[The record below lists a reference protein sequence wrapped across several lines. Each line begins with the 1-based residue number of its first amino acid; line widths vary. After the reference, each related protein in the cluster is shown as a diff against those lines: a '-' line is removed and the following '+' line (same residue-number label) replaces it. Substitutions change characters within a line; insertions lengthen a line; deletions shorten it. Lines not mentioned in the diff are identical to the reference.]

1 MALHRFPAPRRGACQ
16 RGPFSFTKENGPL
29 LIPQEKGFAIA
40 SEQLEELQCL
50 PIALPIARRCRVST
64 ARRFASAPTTRCRS
78 AHLVEVRSNSR
89 LPPVSTM
96 RRAKQCRYFARSL
109 PPSKRHSR
117 LTIVRRGCKTV
128 TIRRDSW
135 RSHVHRTYIA
145 QRVQSFKLQTANVG
159 GRGDLPSRSLG
170 GSRGI
175 FSHVREYPPFPVQRL
190 RRCFPPAPC
199 GRKRRYFPFRGNENG
214 NKL

>member
-78 AHLVEVRSNSR
+78 AHLVEVEPNFR
-89 LPPVSTM
+89 LPEHSTM
-96 RRAKQCRYFARSL
+96 RRAQQCRYFARSL

-117 LTIVRRGCKTV
+117 LTTVRRGCCQVAT
-128 TIRRDSW
+128 RRDSW

-145 QRVQSFKLQTANVG
+145 QRVQSFEIKATNVR
-159 GRGDLPSRSLG
+159 GRGVRPLAFLWGIQRGYSLRKENTPFGVATRTPLPPPALA
-170 GSRGI
+170 
-175 FSHVREYPPFPVQRL
+175 REAMCSAA
-190 RRCFPPAPC
+190 RCFYSIPY
-199 GRKRRYFPFRGNENG
+199 K
-214 NKL
+214 